1 MKKKHNEKTPAEAMP
16 EETTTGW
23 ENAVEAD
30 PAAVEGSKTETP
42 DLSPERQTEQEL
54 AETKAKLLYL
64 QADYQNYRKRTV
76 RELADARKLG
86 VTTTI
91 EPFLRVFDF
100 LNMADTAAHQSD
112 NLEAIRQGIAMIIGE
127 YRKAFDDLGVTKLES
142 VGAPFDPAWQEAVA
156 QEPSE
161 TVPEGSVIR
170 EWSPAYR
177 MGETLLRP
185 AKVVVSTGAPA
196 AEAEPEG

>member
-1 MKKKHNEKTPAEAMP
+1 
-16 EETTTGW
+16 
-23 ENAVEAD
+23 
-30 PAAVEGSKTETP
+30 
-42 DLSPERQTEQEL
+42 
-54 AETKAKLLYL
+54 
-64 QADYQNYRKRTV
+64 
-76 RELADARKLG
+76 
-86 VTTTI
+86 
-91 EPFLRVFDF
+91 
-100 LNMADTAAHQSD
+100 MADTAAHQSD

-127 YRKAFDDLGVTKLES
+127 YRKAFDDLGVTKLDS
-142 VGAPFDPAWQEAVA
+142 VGAPFDPAWQEAAA

-196 AEAEPEG
+196 AEAEAEG